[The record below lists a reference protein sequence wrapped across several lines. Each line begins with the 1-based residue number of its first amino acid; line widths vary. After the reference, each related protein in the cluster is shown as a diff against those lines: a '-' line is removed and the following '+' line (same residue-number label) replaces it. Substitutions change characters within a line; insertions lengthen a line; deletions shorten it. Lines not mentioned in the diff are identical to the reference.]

1 MAFLEDKLDYDAS
14 RNLLYVVCRRQ
25 CARRIYQLDLQSDN
39 TDYKLKLFLTYVPE
53 RAAIELLLRMT
64 EHVSAKTVCAKFSE
78 SFADYANLAF
88 GSTSSFPARLPVC
101 CCAFHG

>member
-14 RNLLYVVCRRQ
+14 RILLYVVCGRQ

-53 RAAIELLLRMT
+53 RVAIELFLRMP
-64 EHVSAKTVCAKFSE
+64 ENVSAKTVCA
-78 SFADYANLAF
+78 
-88 GSTSSFPARLPVC
+88 GFPRVSQIMLI
-101 CCAFHG
+101 